1 MRVVVQKFGGS
12 SLSTA
17 ELRREA
23 MQRVWDAVDRGF
35 TPVVVVSAMGRFGD
49 PYATDTLLELVK
61 EANPKAQ
68 GANVDLLLSCGEII
82 AATLFAEGLCSL
94 GLPAVALTG
103 WQCGITT
110 DDVHL
115 GARVL
120 KVHGE
125 RLWEVLHQGRI
136 PVVAG
141 FQGVTEQGVVTTLGR
156 GGSDTTAA
164 VLGVVLKAE
173 RVEIYTDVD
182 GIKTADPR
190 LVPDA
195 PTLQV
200 MSYRE
205 AMEMAHM
212 GAQVLHPRAAEIA
225 MEEGISVQ
233 IRSLQHSTGG
243 TVIGHGIK
251 ARTALGGEQV
261 SDRVVTGIA
270 HLDKRAQVKIHGVDD
285 FHVSGLGAKVFRVLA
300 EAQVSVDLI
309 NLAVD
314 SIMFVI
320 DEAKIGTARQVL
332 APLGLV
338 VEITPG
344 FAKVSVVGAGMH
356 GVPGV
361 MARVVNCLSAE
372 DIPIFQTSDSH
383 ANISC
388 LVLEEHTARAVQA
401 LYREF
406 HLDSI

>member
-1 MRVVVQKFGGS
+1 MRIVVQKFGGS
-12 SLSTA
+12 SLATA

-23 MQRVWDAVDRGF
+23 MQRVWEALDQGF
-35 TPVVVVSAMGRFGD
+35 APVVVVSAMGRKGD
-49 PYATDTLLELVK
+49 PYATDTLLELMRG
-61 EANPKAQ
+61 ANPQAQ

-82 AATLFAEGLCSL
+82 SASLFAEGLAAL

-120 KVHGE
+120 RVHSD
-125 RLWEVLHQGRI
+125 RLWEVLRQGKI

-190 LVPDA
+190 LVPEA
-195 PTLQV
+195 PTLHV

-205 AMEMAHM
+205 LMEMAHM
-212 GAQVLHPRAAEIA
+212 GAKVLHPRAAEIA
-225 MEEGISVQ
+225 MEEGIPVQ
-233 IRSLQHSTGG
+233 IRALQHSTGG
-243 TVIGHGIK
+243 TFIGHGVK
-251 ARTALGGEQV
+251 SGTALGGEQV

-270 HLDKRAQVKIHGVDD
+270 HLGQRAQVKITGVQD
-285 FHVSGLGAKVFRVLA
+285 FHGSGLAARVFQVLTQ
-300 EAQVSVDLI
+300 AQVSVDLI
-309 NLAVD
+309 NLAMDAIV
-314 SIMFVI
+314 FVI
-320 DEAKIGTARQVL
+320 DEAKVGAAREAL
-332 APLGLV
+332 APLGLD
-338 VEITPG
+338 VEINVG

-361 MARVVNCLSAE
+361 MARVVNCLTAE
-372 DIPIFQTSDSH
+372 DIPIYQTSDSH

-388 LVLEEHTARAVQA
+388 LVLEEHTARAVRA
-401 LYREF
+401 LHREF
-406 HLDSI
+406 HLESV

>member
-1 MRVVVQKFGGS
+1 MRIVVQKFGGS
-12 SLSTA
+12 SLA
-17 ELRREA
+17 AADLRREA
-23 MQRVWDAVDRGF
+23 MQRVWEALETGF
-35 TPVVVVSAMGRFGD
+35 SPVVVVSAMGRIGD
-49 PYATDTLLELVK
+49 PYATDTLLQLMRET
-61 EANPKAQ
+61 NPKAQ
-68 GANVDLLLSCGEII
+68 GANVDLLLSCGETIS
-82 AATLFAEGLCSL
+82 AALFAEGLCAL
-94 GLPAVALTG
+94 GVPAVALTG

-110 DDVHL
+110 DEVHF

-120 KVHGE
+120 KVDCE
-125 RLWEVLHQGRI
+125 RLWEVLRQGRV
-136 PVVAG
+136 PVVTG

-270 HLDKRAQVKIHGVDD
+270 HLDKRAQVKIRGVDD

>member
-1 MRVVVQKFGGS
+1 MRIVVQKFGGS
-12 SLSTA
+12 SLTSL

-23 MQRVWDAVDRGF
+23 MQRVWETADQGL
-35 TPVVVVSAMGRFGD
+35 TPVVVVSAMGRIGD
-49 PYATDTLLELVK
+49 PYATDTLLELIQ
-61 EANPKAQ
+61 ETNPNAK
-68 GANVDLLLSCGEII
+68 GENVDLLLSCGEII
-82 AATLFAEGLCSL
+82 SAAVFAEGLRSM
-94 GLPAVALTG
+94 GLPATALTG

-110 DDVHL
+110 DAVHL

-120 KVHGE
+120 EVQSE
-125 RLWEVLHQGRI
+125 RLWEILRMGRI

-141 FQGVTEQGVVTTLGR
+141 FQGVTKEGVVTTLGR

-190 LVPDA
+190 IVPDA

-205 AMEMAHM
+205 VVEMGHM
-212 GAQVLHPRAAEIA
+212 GAKVLHPRAAEIA
-225 MEEGISVQ
+225 MEEGIPVQVRSVQ
-233 IRSLQHSTGG
+233 RSSGG
-243 TVIGHGIK
+243 TSIGHGVK
-251 ARTALGGEQV
+251 SKSAVGGEPV

-270 HLDKRAQVKIHGVDD
+270 HLGKRAQVKISGVGD
-285 FHVSGLGAKVFRVLA
+285 FHASGLGARVFRVLA
-300 EAQVSVDLI
+300 EAGVSVDLI
-309 NLAVD
+309 YLSTDTAA
-314 SIMFVI
+314 FVI
-320 DEAKIGTARQVL
+320 DQAKVGIAREAL
-332 APLGLV
+332 APLELEL
-338 VEITPG
+338 EIKLG

-361 MARVVNCLSAE
+361 MARVVNCLNDE
-372 DIPIFQTSDSH
+372 GIPIYQTSDSH

-388 LVLEEHTARAVQA
+388 LILEEHTARAVQA

>member
-1 MRVVVQKFGGS
+1 VRIVVQKFGGT
-12 SLSTA
+12 SLGTA

-23 MQRVWDAVDRGF
+23 MQRVWEAVDQGF
-35 TPVVVVSAMGRFGD
+35 SPVVVVSAMGRQGD
-49 PYATDTLLELVK
+49 PYATDTLLELMREV
-61 EANPKAQ
+61 NPQAQ

-82 AATLFAEGLCSL
+82 AASLFAEGLRAL
-94 GLPAVALTG
+94 GLAATALTG

-110 DDVHL
+110 DDVPL

-120 KVHGE
+120 RVHAE
-125 RLWEVLHQGRI
+125 RLWDVLRQGRI

-205 AMEMAHM
+205 VMELAHM
-212 GAQVLHPRAAEIA
+212 GAKVLHPRAAEIA
-225 MEEGISVQ
+225 MEEGIPMQV
-233 IRSLQHSTGG
+233 RAVQHSTGG
-243 TVIGHGIK
+243 TWIGHGVK
-251 ARTALGGEQV
+251 ARAAKGGEQV

-270 HLDKRAQVKIHGVDD
+270 HLGGRAQVKVGGAED
-285 FHVSGLGAKVFRVLA
+285 FHASGLAAKVFQVLA

-314 SIMFVI
+314 SIVFVI
-320 DEAKIGTARQVL
+320 DEAKVGPARQAL
-332 APLGLV
+332 DALGLDV
-338 VEITPG
+338 QINTG

-361 MARVVNCLSAE
+361 MARVVNCLTAE
-372 DIPIFQTSDSH
+372 NIPIYQTSDSH

-388 LVLEEHTARAVQA
+388 LVLEEHTPRAVQA